1 MVEPLEGLRVVEFAI
16 AIQGPLVGGFL
27 ADMGADV
34 VKVEPPGGDPNRWHT
49 GVNWT
54 APPETPG
61 AQFLS
66 VSHGKRSIALDV
78 HTEIGREVLM
88 RLVDRAEI
96 FVSNF
101 REDSL
106 ERMGLGYEALAE
118 RNERLI
124 YGIANG
130 FGHEGPDRNK
140 RMTDQYAQVRSGIAS
155 VIGEPGSAPMI
166 PGSVIGDTSGAMG
179 LSLAIMTALAARE
192 LHGVGQKVRTSSYGV
207 MVWMQGWELH
217 HSSITGTLLSREGRH
232 HPNVPG
238 IAGTYETSDGG
249 AFHVDVQGDQ
259 AWRDFCEFAGIPELG
274 ADPRWDTSHKRSPLS
289 DFRWIDQSK
298 ELRSHIADAMKQR
311 TTVEWEQFLRR
322 APRGDHVPA
331 RFQLRGRDER
341 HAGARERLCRRE
353 GGTRSWQTKDGRQL
367 RPVQQDA
374 GERQAMVPSTG
385 STHLGD
391 HDRTRF
397 RSQRNCRD
405 RSPEEPTTAD
415 VQTRPSA
422 QALVPPTKC
431 RHVPRRR
438 QRQVGAGQ
446 DDVVTGVGR
455 AHHLPTA
462 RRLSGS

>member
-49 GVNWT
+49 GVNWI

-88 RLVDRAEI
+88 RLVERADI

-101 REDSL
+101 REHSL
-106 ERMGLGYEALAE
+106 ERMGLGYEELSK

-140 RMTDQYAQVRSGIAS
+140 RMTDQYAQSRSGIAS

-179 LSLAIMTALAARE
+179 LTLAIMTALAARE

-207 MVWMQGWELH
+207 MVWMQSWELN
-217 HSSITGTLLSREGRH
+217 HSSISGTLLTREGRH

-249 AFHVDVQGDQ
+249 AFHVDIQGDG
-259 AWRDFCEFAGIPELG
+259 AWQDFCEFAGIPEIG
-274 ADPRWDTSHKRSPLS
+274 ADPRWDTSQKRSPLS
-289 DFRWIDQSK
+289 DFRWIDQAK
-298 ELRSHIADAMKQR
+298 ELRTHIAHAMKQR
-311 TTVEWEQFLRR
+311 TTTEWEQF
-322 APRGDHVPA
+322 
-331 RFQLRGRDER
+331 FDER
-341 HAGARERLCRRE
+341 REEIMYQRVFNYEDVMNDAQALENGYIVEKDVPGRR
-353 GGTRSWQTKDGRQL
+353 QTQDGRQL

-374 GERQAMVPSTG
+374 SQRQAMVPRTG
-385 STHLGD
+385 STHLRD

-397 RSQRNCRD
+397 RSQRNRRD
-405 RSPEEPTTAD
+405 RGPEEPTTTN
-415 VQTRPSA
+415 VSTRPSA
-422 QALVPPTKC
+422 KALGNTLIPAAPLRGGSC
-431 RHVPRRR
+431 
-438 QRQVGAGQ
+438 
-446 DDVVTGVGR
+446 
-455 AHHLPTA
+455 
-462 RRLSGS
+462 RRLKGGGPRPASDATHSETA

>member
-88 RLVDRAEI
+88 RLVERADI

-101 REDSL
+101 REHSL
-106 ERMGLGYEALAE
+106 ERMGLGYEELSK

-140 RMTDQYAQVRSGIAS
+140 RMTDQYAQSRSGIAS

-179 LSLAIMTALAARE
+179 LTLAIMTALAARE

-207 MVWMQGWELH
+207 MVWMQSWELN
-217 HSSITGTLLSREGRH
+217 HSSISGTLLTREGRH

-249 AFHVDVQGDQ
+249 AFHVDIQGDG
-259 AWRDFCEFAGIPELG
+259 AWQDFCEFAGIPEIG
-274 ADPRWDTSHKRSPLS
+274 ADPRWDTSQKRSPLS
-289 DFRWIDQSK
+289 DFRWIDQAK
-298 ELRSHIADAMKQR
+298 ELRLHIAHAMKQR
-311 TTVEWEQFLRR
+311 TTTEWEQF
-322 APRGDHVPA
+322 
-331 RFQLRGRDER
+331 FDER
-341 HAGARERLCRRE
+341 REE
-353 GGTRSWQTKDGRQL
+353 I
-367 RPVQQDA
+367 
-374 GERQAMVPSTG
+374 MY
-385 STHLGD
+385 
-391 HDRTRF
+391 
-397 RSQRNCRD
+397 QRVFNY
-405 RSPEEPTTAD
+405 ED
-415 VQTRPSA
+415 VMNDS
-422 QALVPPTKC
+422 QALENGYIVEKDVPGVGKRKMAGNFAQFSKTPASAKPWFPELGQHTSEVMSELGFDADQIAEIEAQKNP
-431 RHVPRRR
+431 RLPMSARARARRR
-438 QRQVGAGQ
+438 
-446 DDVVTGVGR
+446 
-455 AHHLPTA
+455 
-462 RRLSGS
+462 